1 MEDSRIL
8 LAAQNALFR
17 EGLKHVLAKEKHAVV
32 REEQSLQTTLSFLR
46 STNQPVDLIIYEP
59 TQDQSM
65 ELECF
70 TAISDEFPQV
80 IIVVLTGVAISD
92 GLESA
97 IRGKARGILPNT
109 ISAAALNL
117 VIQLLLAG
125 ENLMAVAAGTSVCS
139 ERNPAVT
146 QRNVSEPRSALSP
159 REDDILELLMEGTPN
174 KVIARK
180 LNMAEATVKVHVKA
194 LLRKTEVSNRTQLAI
209 WGLSRSAAT
218 NPTLT
223 ELTIS

>member
-1 MEDSRIL
+1 MERSRIL

-17 EGLKHVLAKEKHAVV
+17 EGLKHVLAKEQHAIV
-32 REEQSLQTTLSFLR
+32 REEQSLETTLAFLR
-46 STNQPVDLIIYEP
+46 STDQPVDLILYEP
-59 TQDQSM
+59 ILDQSM

-70 TAISDEFPQV
+70 TAIADEFPQT
-80 IIVVLTGVAISD
+80 IIVVLTGVAIS
-92 GLESA
+92 GGFESA

-125 ENLMAVAAGTSVCS
+125 ENLMAVPAGMSVCS
-139 ERNPAVT
+139 ERSPTAAP
-146 QRNVSEPRSALSP
+146 QIAGAPRSALSP

-180 LNMAEATVKVHVKA
+180 LNLAEATVKVHIKA
-194 LLRKTEVSNRTQLAI
+194 LLRKIEVSNRTQLAI
-209 WGLSRSAAT
+209 WGLSRSAST
-218 NPTLT
+218 SPSLT